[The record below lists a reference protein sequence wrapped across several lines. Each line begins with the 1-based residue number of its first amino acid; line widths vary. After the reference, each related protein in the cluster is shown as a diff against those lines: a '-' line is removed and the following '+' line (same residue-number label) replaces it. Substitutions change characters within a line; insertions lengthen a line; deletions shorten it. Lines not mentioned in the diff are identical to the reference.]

1 MAEKLTE
8 PLNRPTVE
16 VDTFKLLADIEAKE
30 EKELA
35 NEKLKALEKFEK
47 RRLNAAEAKKMADE
61 SLVQV
66 TRLYKYIKEMALE
79 GYVRLEWDCD
89 YLSAVCKDNI
99 IKTLKDDGF
108 EILIQ
113 KKTIIIKW

>member
-8 PLNRPTVE
+8 PLIKAKK
-16 VDTFKLLADIEAKE
+16 DAFDKLAELEAKD
-30 EKELA
+30 EKQIAELR
-35 NEKLKALEKFEK
+35 LKALDKLEQ
-47 RRLNAAEAKKMADE
+47 RRFNAAEAKKMADE
-61 SLVQV
+61 SLVQI
-66 TRLYKYIKEMALE
+66 TRLYKCIKDMALE

-89 YLSAVCKDNI
+89 YLSNTCKDNI

-108 EILIQ
+108 EVLAQ